1 MVSKYTELIS
11 ILTCTNTANVQA
23 EKWVSNMS
31 KLPAEDESFE
41 TQSRPAR

>member
-1 MVSKYTELIS
+1 M
-11 ILTCTNTANVQA
+11 QA

-41 TQSRPAR
+41 TESRPARSVHLCIILGFKRA